1 MTAEE
6 TIASLEAQ
14 LKQALERLGEVTEQL
29 RVAQARIAE
38 LEKQKTPPPA
48 FVKANVKKPPA
59 EEKQARKKRDNK
71 HNQARRRAVPTQ
83 IVEHRIVACPDCDLH
98 LGGIGLA
105 RSREAID
112 TSVPAPVPAIEPRV
126 YQGSCAPF

>member
-14 LKQALERLGEVTEQL
+14 LKQALERLGEVTEHL

-59 EEKQARKKRDNK
+59 EEKQARKKQDSE
-71 HNQARRRAVPTQ
+71 HNQARRTAVPTQ
-83 IVEHRIVACPDCDLH
+83 IVEHRTVARPDCALP
-98 LGGIGLA
+98 LA
-105 RSREAID
+105 C
-112 TSVPAPVPAIEPRV
+112 T
-126 YQGSCAPF
+126 